1 MWVSRFAS
9 EVLLATALVV
19 LAAPGAAMADGDGSA
34 PLSSFSH
41 RMAQGRF
48 FLDAGQAREALAEFE
63 AAALLPDGQSRA
75 EVHQLIA
82 RTRYELG
89 EIGGAVEAAKTAAAL
104 AGRLEPKFAEF
115 HEFLTS
121 RFGKVLVIGA
131 NVEGASEPEPAT
143 PLLDPELKRAF
154 VAAKANLV
162 AREDGSSSIYLPV
175 GSYRVGAHIVEVVAK
190 GVSRMDLRPSVGSSG
205 SGVYGER
212 RKEERRGMKKPA
224 RRTPSKGKF
233 SPPPPPS
240 GAFLLVGG
248 GSGYAQQ
255 GNAGAAARLL
265 VGVELDALGGGLVL
279 DASLQAGIL
288 RAERFQGEIS
298 APPAGLVGGRFAM
311 AGALP
316 VGTRMRFGPLL
327 AWSIGVAGAA
337 PSLLP
342 GQYCGPSAYLV
353 QGPEVGL
360 RVAGDARSRVRPVL
374 AMYGFVTESTP
385 VGATLPDDAR
395 PHLTFGG
402 GFDVGVRVP

>member
-9 EVLLATALVV
+9 EVLLAAALVV
-19 LAAPGAAMADGDGSA
+19 AATPGAAMADGDGSA

-48 FLDAGQAREALAEFE
+48 FLDAGQARQALAEFE
-63 AAALLPDGQSRA
+63 AAALLPDGQSRP

-104 AGRLEPKFAEF
+104 SDRLEPKFAEF
-115 HEFLTS
+115 HDFLTS

-154 VAAKANLV
+154 VAAKADI
-162 AREDGSSSIYLPV
+162 ATREDGSSSIYLPV
-175 GSYRVGAHIVEVVAK
+175 GSYRVGAHIVEVVAR
-190 GVSRMDLRPSVGSSG
+190 GVARMDLRPSVGSSG

-212 RKEERRGMKKPA
+212 RKEDRRGTKRPV
-224 RRTPSKGKF
+224 RNTPPKGKRIA
-233 SPPPPPS
+233 PTPPS
-240 GAFLLVGG
+240 GAFLIGGG

-255 GNAGAAARLL
+255 GSASAAARLL
-265 VGVELDALGGGLVL
+265 VGAELGALSGGLVV
-279 DASLQAGIL
+279 DVSLQAGIL
-288 RAERFQGEIS
+288 RAERFQGGPS
-298 APPAGLVGGRFAM
+298 APPAGLFGGRFAV

-316 VGTRMRFGPLL
+316 VGSRLRIGPML

-337 PSLLP
+337 PDLLP
-342 GQYCGPSAYLV
+342 SQYSGPLAYLV

-360 RVAGDARSRVRPVL
+360 RVAGDLRSRVRPVL
-374 AMYGFVTESTP
+374 AIYGFVTESTP
-385 VGATLPDDAR
+385 VGAMLTADTR
-395 PHLTFGG
+395 PHLSVGG
-402 GFDVGVRVP
+402 GLDVGVRVP